1 MESSEIQEI
10 VRELREIKEQ
20 VRALREKVDTSQG
33 YVVTEHPHI
42 YTSEKMH
49 RGEPTI
55 RGTALTVRTIVEA
68 TRIGGSIDEILEAY
82 PVLTRAQVYD
92 ALSYYYDHSEEIEKY
107 IRENQEA
114 MWRLT
119 NRVSI

>member
-1 MESSEIQEI
+1 MEASEMQEI
-10 VRELREIKEQ
+10 ARELRELKEE
-20 VRALREKVDTSQG
+20 VRALREKVDTPQG

-55 RGTALTVRTIVEA
+55 RGTSLTVRTIVEA
-68 TRIGGSIDEILEAY
+68 TRIGESIDEILDAY

-92 ALSYYYDHSEEIEKY
+92 ALSYYYDHTTEIDQY
-107 IRENQEA
+107 IRENEEA
-114 MWRLT
+114 LWRVAHRAST
-119 NRVSI
+119 